1 MYKAGIIEFSKSGIV
16 KNLLVETTSKTYA
29 IATAKETCCF
39 KKVDT
44 YFEDENKIVLYNY
57 EILKKKYDLINE
69 KIEKQKR
76 KVYEKRAEI
85 KSR

>member
-29 IATAKETCCF
+29 IATAKEICCF

-57 EILKKKYDLINE
+57 KTLKKKYDLINE
-69 KIEKQKR
+69 KIEKEKR
-76 KVYEKRAEI
+76 KVYEKRAAI

>member
-1 MYKAGIIEFSKSGIV
+1 MYKAGTFGDCE
-16 KNLLVETTSKTYA
+16 LVETTSKTYA
-29 IATAKETCCF
+29 IAAAKEICCF

-44 YFEDENKIVLYNY
+44 YFQDENKTVIYNY
-57 EILKKKYDLINE
+57 EILKKKYGLINE

-76 KVYEKRAEI
+76 KVYEKRAAI